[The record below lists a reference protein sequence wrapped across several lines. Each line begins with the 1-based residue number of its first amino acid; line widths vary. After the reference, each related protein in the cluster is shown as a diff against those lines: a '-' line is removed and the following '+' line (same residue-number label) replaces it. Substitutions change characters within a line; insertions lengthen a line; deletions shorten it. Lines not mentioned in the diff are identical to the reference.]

1 MVEWFLIGVAAAF
14 TALWLSGTV
23 PGEPGRGRTRPERAS
38 LACRQT
44 RCTCS
49 TRPPRLGMTYELRDG
64 PRPADVLLTQTPA
77 QVGSFGG
84 RECLNPLPCLGNRS
98 RIWLVST
105 SYSNDPWPDMPHE
118 KAAVLRSLFV
128 VTGAKRFQRI
138 QVYLLQRK
146 GQRQRPN
153 R

>member
-1 MVEWFLIGVAAAF
+1 EPDYPAAAATV
-14 TALWLSGTV
+14 TAGLRRGDGVVYAGT
-23 PGEPGRGRTRPERAS
+23 A
-38 LACRQT
+38 
-44 RCTCS
+44 
-49 TRPPRLGMTYELRDG
+49 RPPRLGMTYELRDG

-105 SYSNDPWPDMPHE
+105 SYSNDPWSDMPHE

-128 VTGAKRFQRI
+128 VTEAKRFQRI